1 MAPVREGGAQ
11 ICICSQSGTDMM
23 SIDIPLWSLLWYFGS
38 CGCLYFGGQVLTGAM
53 REVDPFSRE
62 LRSSAMREGQPG
74 RAAALS
80 RAHRYVYTRAC
91 VCPQHNRR
99 ALGDPMCMLTMYF
112 SGQKLA
118 SRRARMRCQSSGKQ
132 GREHPARKHLC
143 KYPLPKQCSPETREQ
158 SHTHLVE
165 L

>member
-1 MAPVREGGAQ
+1 VGGVGVVVVVGGGGGGGGGGGLDSAWKMAPVREGGAQ

-38 CGCLYFGGQVLTGAM
+38 CGCLNFGGQVLTGAM

-80 RAHRYVYTRAC
+80 RAHRCIY
-91 VCPQHNRR
+91 
-99 ALGDPMCMLTMYF
+99 G
-112 SGQKLA
+112 LA
-118 SRRARMRCQSSGKQ
+118 HS
-132 GREHPARKHLC
+132 
-143 KYPLPKQCSPETREQ
+143 T
-158 SHTHLVE
+158 
-165 L
+165 